1 MYSSTLSL
9 TSVLD
14 VWVVNATP
22 RPLHYRRLCGH
33 QGRSGRVRKISL
45 APGFDPRTVQTVAG
59 FCTDWAIPAHLYG
72 LYNSPNVSASPVEGE
87 ADRGACGARWRKRNA
102 FWVVLQNVKARDC
115 LANVGVGRNMIFKS
129 LKWKWTGLEWL
140 RIGSSGWI
148 LWRSQCIFWANSWP
162 AKELLASEEELCSMG
177 LVIWK

>member
-1 MYSSTLSL
+1 MYSSTLFL

-14 VWVVNATP
+14 GWVVNATP
-22 RPLHYRRLCGH
+22 RPLHYRRLCGP

-59 FCTDWAIPAHLYG
+59 FCTDWDIPAHLYG

-87 ADRGACGARWRKRNA
+87 ADRGACGAHWRKRNA

-115 LANVGVGRNMIFKS
+115 LANVGVGTTMIFKS

-148 LWRSQCIFWANSWP
+148 LWRNQCIFWANSWP
-162 AKELLASEEELCSMG
+162 AKELLASEEGLCSMG